1 MSGIC
6 KSIRDLKPGLNRFAP
21 GFYVRVQGKST
32 YWILK
37 VQVNGRRREF
47 GLGGVSELNISQA
60 KSVAARMRAQIE
72 EGIEPVSPKK
82 SAVVNAQL
90 HEDAGAD
97 IMTFRRFSRDAIQ
110 HIEYLRQW
118 TSVKHAEQWRTSVER
133 YACSVFGDKPIAEV
147 GVEDVVSALKPIWE
161 EKPETAQRLQERLAV
176 IFSLALTRRLIDH
189 NPAIWKGCLEHFLP
203 SASSVKKKGHHA
215 AVPAATLKALCEKFV
230 ERDCLASRAVV
241 FGILT
246 AFRAQEFCLLRWDEV
261 DLQRMIVTIPPER
274 RKDKKPEPF
283 VVPLSRQA
291 RECLLG
297 IPRDSEFVFGREPG
311 KHLSTNFPRM
321 HLQRHCA
328 QEITMHGCRSTF
340 SDWCAQNGKNFLV
353 SEKCLMHAVG
363 GKVFMA
369 YQKDDL
375 LPLRRQLLEEW
386 AECLLPTDRM
396 NK

>member
-215 AVPAATLKALCEKFV
+215 AVPADRDDSSGTKEGQKARTVCRAAFTTSSRV
-230 ERDCLASRAVV
+230 LA
-241 FGILT
+241 
-246 AFRAQEFCLLRWDEV
+246 WH
-261 DLQRMIVTIPPER
+261 PEG
-274 RKDKKPEPF
+274 F
-283 VVPLSRQA
+283 
-291 RECLLG
+291 
-297 IPRDSEFVFGREPG
+297 
-311 KHLSTNFPRM
+311 
-321 HLQRHCA
+321 
-328 QEITMHGCRSTF
+328 
-340 SDWCAQNGKNFLV
+340 
-353 SEKCLMHAVG
+353 
-363 GKVFMA
+363 
-369 YQKDDL
+369 
-375 LPLRRQLLEEW
+375 
-386 AECLLPTDRM
+386 
-396 NK
+396 